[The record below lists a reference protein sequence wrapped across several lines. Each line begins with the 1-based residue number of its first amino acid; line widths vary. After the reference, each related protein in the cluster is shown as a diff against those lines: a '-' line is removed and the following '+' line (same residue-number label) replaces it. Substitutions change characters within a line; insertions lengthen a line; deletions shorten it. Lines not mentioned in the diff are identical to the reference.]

1 MRVEGRERVPLA
13 IEEAW
18 RRINDPETMRACTPG
33 LERLE
38 ETSVDHYEAL
48 LELRLPAITGR
59 FTGTVDFLERREPE
73 LLRLRMKGKGPPGF
87 VDGEVTLRLS
97 ACDDGTEVQYEA
109 DVHVGGQVA
118 RLGQRMISGVT
129 QEMAGQFFEAFGR
142 SGVDATPAQPPN
154 AMRSFLV
161 LVWRTLLNLLGL
173 SRRS

>member
-1 MRVEGRERVPLA
+1 MRVEGREQVPLA
-13 IEEAW
+13 IDEAW
-18 RRINDPETMRACTPG
+18 RRINDPETLRACTPG

-38 ETSVDHYEAL
+38 ETSADHYEAL
-48 LELRLPAITGR
+48 LEVRVPAITGR
-59 FTGTVDFLERREPE
+59 FTGTLEFLERREPE

-87 VDGEVTLRLS
+87 VDGEVTLHLS
-97 ACDDGTEVQYEA
+97 PRDGGTEVHYEA
-109 DVHVGGQVA
+109 NVQVGGQVA

-129 QEMAGQFFEAFGR
+129 QEMAGQFFEAFAKAGD
-142 SGVDATPAQPPN
+142 DAPPTQRPN